1 MDIPLIEQI
10 KIQAQVLVPLLRA
23 FQNEIGSERTNEITT
38 KVLGKLQHKIGREI
52 VSQFK
57 GNSIEKTA
65 AAFPMFSAGDGL
77 DYEVL
82 RQTPD
87 TLEVNV
93 TRCGYAQIYKDLD
106 APDLGLLC
114 MCNPDFDFMKGF
126 TPDVVMTRTQAIME
140 GASHCHLIYQIKK

>member
-1 MDIPLIEQI
+1 MDIPLIEQV

-23 FQNEIGSERTNEITT
+23 FQNEIGLEWTNEITN
-38 KVLGKLQHKIGREI
+38 KVLGELQYKIGQEI
-52 VSQFK
+52 TSQFK
-57 GNSIEKTA
+57 GNSIEKTV
-65 AAFPMFSAGDGL
+65 AAFPLFSAGNGL

-87 TLEVNV
+87 TLEVKV
-93 TRCGYAQIYKDLD
+93 TRCNFAQAYKNLD

-126 TPDVVMTRTQAIME
+126 TPDIEMTRTQAIME
-140 GASHCHLIYQIKK
+140 GASHCRIIYQIKK